1 MKWGRIAIL
10 GVVALAAAGGLWW
23 AFAPQPV
30 AVDIVP
36 VETGDLLITIDEE
49 GLAKIRDVYE
59 VSTPVSG
66 ELLRIPVEVGD
77 TVSAGTVVATI
88 VPQESALLDP
98 RSRAEAEAALRA
110 AEDAVLSAQ
119 SERTIAQS
127 ELGYWQTEVARKERL
142 LEKGITTLQT
152 VQQARLELARR
163 ESLVANAEAGLEMR
177 QHQLEQATA
186 RLANSDPGTAIDGGR
201 RDVLA
206 PAAGQVLRIDNESGR
221 SLPAGTPLMEIGM
234 PDDLEIAVDLLSADA
249 VRIVVGAPATVSG
262 WGGDQELLARVARI
276 EPTGFTKVSALGVE
290 EQRVVV
296 HLDLLD
302 PPENRPRLGHL
313 YRVFVRIEAQ
323 RVASAV
329 LVPTSA
335 LFRTDNAW
343 STFVVEDGKATL
355 KPIRIG
361 ARNAETAEILEG
373 VQAGMSVIVHP
384 NDLLA
389 NGSLVKPRR

>member
-1 MKWGRIAIL
+1 MKWGRIAIF
-10 GVVALAAAGGLWW
+10 GAVALAAAGGLWW
-23 AFAPQPV
+23 AFAPQPI

-36 VETGDLLITIDEE
+36 VETGDLLITIDDE

-59 VSTPVSG
+59 ISTPVGG

-88 VPQESALLDP
+88 VPQQSALLDP
-98 RSRAEAEAALRA
+98 RSRAEAEAAVRA
-110 AEDAVLSAQ
+110 GEDAVLSAQ

-127 ELGYWQTEVARKERL
+127 ELGYWQTEVTRKERL
-142 LEKGITTLQT
+142 LEKGIATLQT

-163 ESLVANAEAGLEMR
+163 ESLIANAQAGLEMR
-177 QHQLEQATA
+177 QHQLEQAEA
-186 RLANSDPGTAIDGGR
+186 RLNEANPEVAGAGVQ

-206 PAAGQVLRIDNESGR
+206 PAAGQVLRIANESGR
-221 SLPAGTPLMEIGM
+221 SLPVGTPLMEIGRS
-234 PDDLEIAVDLLSADA
+234 DDLEIVVDVLSSDA
-249 VRIVVGAPATVSG
+249 VRISVGAPATVGG
-262 WGGDQELLARVARI
+262 WGGDQELEARVARI

-343 STFVVEDGKATL
+343 STFIVEDGKAVLTQVET
-355 KPIRIG
+355 G
-361 ARNAETAEILEG
+361 ARNAEMAEILEG
-373 VQAGMSVIVHP
+373 VQSGMSVIVHP

-389 NGSLVKPRR
+389 DGSLVRPR